1 MTHGESGKED
11 HGGSEREEA
20 GGGGAESFL
29 RGDLSSNLN
38 FFLFYANH

>member
-1 MTHGESGKED
+1 MRRVGRRITEGVSV
-11 HGGSEREEA
+11 RRL
-20 GGGGAESFL
+20 GGGAESFL